1 MLELHVELMIPV
13 AIIFVLMVAFLNAK
27 LYKPMIGFMDDRDE
41 TIRKDLEEAS
51 NATSNVSQ
59 IKKESAEVIAKA
71 KEKAAAMKNKS
82 VDEAKILAQS
92 KIDSKNEELD
102 QAYEAFKAQMEKE
115 RGDLKNAL
123 TSELPLFKEALKA
136 KYSQI

>member
-59 IKKESAEVIAKA
+59 IKKEAAEVIAQA